1 MTHLDLEHRYYHYL
15 YGKGYSSNDTLRQVL
30 QWYMRYFQEFHRVLD
45 IGCGNGEFL
54 QLLQEA
60 GHTAVGVDIDPAMV
74 QQCLDQGLTAHTADV
89 LTWLP
94 SQAGQYDAI
103 FSSNVIEHLDAK
115 TVLAIVEQAYHA
127 LRPGGMLLMGTP
139 NPESAIVQFHEYWRD
154 PTHVR
159 LYNRQLLEF
168 FLHDTGFTGVQS
180 DVNSTTHWEGIDQ
193 MLHALANAPTAA
205 EATAADSAPPSR
217 QQHTVADLHPLP
229 PPPGPQSSLR
239 QRVGFRLTHLVFK
252 KFLEPYLDLARLDL
266 EHHRQHIVQLQQQVD
281 WLQRRLAATR
291 EQADQQQQQIQGL
304 GTSERFLYPPREV
317 FVYGYKPL
325 VETPMVETGV

>member
-1 MTHLDLEHRYYHYL
+1 MTQLDLEHRYYHYL
-15 YGKGYSSNDTLRQVL
+15 YDKGYSSNDTLRQVL
-30 QWYMRYFQEFHRVLD
+30 QWYMPYFQAFHRVLD

-89 LTWLP
+89 LAWLP
-94 SQAGQYDAI
+94 SQADQYDAI

-115 TVLAIVEQAYHA
+115 TVQAIVEQAYHA

-168 FLHDTGFTGVQS
+168 FLHDAGFTSVQS
-180 DVNSTTHWEGIDQ
+180 DVNRETHWEGIDQ
-193 MLHALANAPTAA
+193 MLQPLTSGPVA
-205 EATAADSAPPSR
+205 EDAEESVPPAR
-217 QQHTVADLHPLP
+217 QQHTVADLHPWP
-229 PPPGPQSSLR
+229 TSPGPQSTLR
-239 QRVGFRLTHLVFK
+239 QRLGFRLANLVFK
-252 KFLEPYLDLARLDL
+252 KVLEPYLDLARLDL

-281 WLQRRLAATR
+281 WLQRRLTATR
-291 EQADQQQQQIQGL
+291 EQATQQQQQIQGL
-304 GTSERFLYPPREV
+304 GNSERFLYPPREV
-317 FVYGYKPL
+317 FVYGYKPSRL
-325 VETPMVETGV
+325 AA